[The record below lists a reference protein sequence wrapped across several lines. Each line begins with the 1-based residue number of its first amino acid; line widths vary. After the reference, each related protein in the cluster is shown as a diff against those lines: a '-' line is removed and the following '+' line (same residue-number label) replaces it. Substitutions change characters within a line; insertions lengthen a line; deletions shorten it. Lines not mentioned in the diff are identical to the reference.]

1 MTIKEKQ
8 MDIKLTLSIEEVN
21 GVIAVLATL
30 PFGQVH
36 ELLNKIR
43 SQALEQVKEAQAA
56 EVPAD
61 APVEALEP
69 ELAE

>member
-8 MDIKLTLSIEEVN
+8 MDIKLTLSIDEVN
-21 GVIAVLATL
+21 GVIATLATL

-43 SQALEQVKEAQAA
+43 SQALEQVKEAQASM
-56 EVPAD
+56 PAD